1 VDFSRVTCLS
11 VDLRGARLGTSDT
24 AGIKAGYDSLNGTW
38 IDTPQLVTLAPL
50 LAQHLGITV
59 AD

>member
-1 VDFSRVTCLS
+1 LS

-38 IDTPQLVTLAPL
+38 IDTLQLMTLAPL